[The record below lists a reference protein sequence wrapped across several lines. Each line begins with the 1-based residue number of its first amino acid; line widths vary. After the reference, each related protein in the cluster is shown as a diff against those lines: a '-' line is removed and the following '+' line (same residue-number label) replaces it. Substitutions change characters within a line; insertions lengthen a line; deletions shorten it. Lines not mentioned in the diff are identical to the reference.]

1 MTDTPP
7 TIRCA
12 TETPNT
18 FPVNLEV
25 RTHTFQSDVG
35 PSSGSEDS
43 APGPHD
49 YFDSA
54 LAACK
59 ALTATWYARKHQMPL
74 ERVETKVERND
85 AEERRGKYVLKVHLA
100 FHGPLSADQRSR
112 LYNAVA
118 ACPVHKL
125 MTTTDVVIETAP
137 LEGSP

>member
-12 TETPNT
+12 TETPNA
-18 FPVNLEV
+18 FPVKLEV
-25 RTHTFQSDVG
+25 RTHTFRSDVG

-74 ERVETKVERND
+74 ERVETRVERND

-100 FHGPLSADQRSR
+100 FHGPLSAYQRSR